1 MGLFQ
6 SSKSICPSNK
16 HCSEWVK
23 KNMKYCLC
31 NAKDGVSLTLG
42 MISVISW
49 GVAEIPQII
58 TNYRE
63 KSSEGLSLAFLL
75 TWILG
80 DLFNV
85 FGCILEPATL
95 PTQYYMALLY
105 TITTGILLTQTLY
118 YGHIY
123 PQMKYRRRQCKGLV
137 QSDANAQID
146 AHDKVQQSY
155 GSVNV
160 KINNDDDMSN
170 FNTSRRERASTNPI
184 PLPMLRQNSSMGRE
198 LYYMSARSLS
208 RSHTPTAGSFLTQK
222 MTPPHTQNPMQEP
235 LLDGNEP
242 SPSAT
247 PPNVKNMLCVVSML
261 TFVGTLNH
269 HQSAESRFHRVSDN
283 PKKGFVI
290 PVGRKLLQVAGD
302 LLQNNGNEGS
312 SGIGTYLG
320 WAMAIIYMG
329 GRLPQICLNI
339 RRGHVEGLSPL
350 MFIFALIGN
359 STYVASI
366 LVSSTSWSKI
376 KPNLP
381 WLVDAFGCVLLDTF
395 ILIQFIYY
403 HYRIQ
408 QDEEDK
414 LLSPNET

>member
-6 SSKSICPSNK
+6 SSNPICPNNQ

-23 KNMKYCLC
+23 KNMKYCFC
-31 NAKDGVSLTLG
+31 STKDGVSLTLG
-42 MISVISW
+42 LISVISW
-49 GVAEIPQII
+49 GIAEIPQII
-58 TNYRE
+58 TNCRE

-105 TITTGILLTQTLY
+105 TITTLILTTQTIY
-118 YGHIY
+118 YGYIY
-123 PQMKYRRRQCKGLV
+123 PRMKDHRRQCK
-137 QSDANAQID
+137 ID
-146 AHDKVQQSY
+146 TCDKVQQSY
-155 GSVNV
+155 GGVNV
-160 KINNDDDMSN
+160 KQVNNDDDMN
-170 FNTSRRERASTNPI
+170 KFNTFGRENGSTSPI
-184 PLPMLRQNSSMGRE
+184 PLSMPRQNSSLGRE
-198 LYYMSARSLS
+198 LYFTSARSLS
-208 RSHTPTAGSFLTQK
+208 RSHTPTTGSFLTQK
-222 MTPPHTQNPMQEP
+222 MTPPYIQNPLQEP

-242 SPSAT
+242 SPSPSST
-247 PPNVKNMLCVVSML
+247 PPNVKNMLSVVFML
-261 TFVGTLNH
+261 TFFGTLSL
-269 HQSAESRFHRVSDN
+269 HQFAENRFRSVSDN
-283 PKKGFVI
+283 PNKGFVI
-290 PVGRKLLQVAGD
+290 PVGRKLLQVAGE
-302 LLQNNGNEGS
+302 LLQNNGSEGS

-320 WAMAIIYMG
+320 WAMAVIYMG

-366 LVSSTSWSKI
+366 LVSSTSWWKI

-381 WLVDAFGCVLLDTF
+381 WLVDAVGCVLLDTF
-395 ILIQFIYY
+395 ILIQFIYF
-403 HYRIQ
+403 HYRIHRV
-408 QDEEDK
+408 EDNS
-414 LLSPNET
+414 LALPNEAWNRL

>member
-6 SSKSICPSNK
+6 NSNPICPSNK

-23 KNMKYCLC
+23 NNMKYCLC
-31 NAKDGVSLTLG
+31 SARDGVSLTLG

-105 TITTGILLTQTLY
+105 TITTGILVTQTIY

-137 QSDANAQID
+137 HSDANAQID
-146 AHDKVQQSY
+146 ARDKAQQSC

-160 KINNDDDMSN
+160 KQVNNDDMN
-170 FNTSRRERASTNPI
+170 KFNTSRRESAPASPI
-184 PLPMLRQNSSMGRE
+184 PLPMLRQNSSVGRD

-222 MTPPHTQNPMQEP
+222 MTPPYIQNPMQEP
-235 LLDGNEP
+235 LLNGNEP

-247 PPNVKNMLCVVSML
+247 PPNVKNMLCLVSML

-269 HQSAESRFHRVSDN
+269 HQSAENRFRSVTNN
-283 PKKGFVI
+283 PNKGFVI
-290 PVGRKLLQVAGD
+290 PVGRQLLQVAGE
-302 LLQNNGNEGS
+302 LLEKNGNEGS

-320 WAMAIIYMG
+320 WAMAVIYMG

-339 RRGHVEGLSPL
+339 KRGHVEGLSPL

-366 LVSSTSWSKI
+366 LVSSTNWSKI

-395 ILIQFIYY
+395 ILIQFIYFR
-403 HYRIQ
+403 YRTH

-414 LLSPNET
+414 LLSPNEA

>member
-1 MGLFQ
+1 MGSFQ
-6 SSKSICPSNK
+6 SSKPICPSSK

-23 KNMKYCLC
+23 NNMKYCLC
-31 NAKDGVSLTLG
+31 GVKDGVSLTLG

-63 KSSEGLSLAFLL
+63 KSSDGLSLAFLL

-105 TITTGILLTQTLY
+105 TITTGILFTQTIY

-137 QSDANAQID
+137 HSEANSQID
-146 AHDKVQQSY
+146 ARDKAQQSN

-160 KINNDDDMSN
+160 NQVNNDDDTSK
-170 FNTSRRERASTNPI
+170 FNTSKRESASTSPI
-184 PLPMLRQNSSMGRE
+184 PLPVLRQNSSTGRE
-198 LYYMSARSLS
+198 LFFMSARSLS

-222 MTPPHTQNPMQEP
+222 MTPPNIHNSMQEP

-242 SPSAT
+242 SSAAR
-247 PPNVKNMLCVVSML
+247 PPNVKNMLCLVSML
-261 TFVGTLNH
+261 TFFSTLNH
-269 HQSAESRFHRVSDN
+269 HQSAESRFQSVSGN
-283 PKKGFVI
+283 SNKGFVI
-290 PVGRKLLQVAGD
+290 PVGRKLLQVAGV
-302 LLQNNGNEGS
+302 LQNNGNEISG
-312 SGIGTYLG
+312 GIGTYLG
-320 WAMAIIYMG
+320 WAMALIYMG

-339 RRGHVEGLSPL
+339 KRGHVEGLSPL

-395 ILIQFIYY
+395 ILIQFIYFR
-403 HYRIQ
+403 YRIR
-408 QDEEDK
+408 QDEKDK
-414 LLSPNET
+414 LVFRNEA